1 VILDFRFES
10 ALPPSQTRWLVI
22 EDEIIPFLPDRPGTN
37 HEDLH
42 EKRLIENMLGRVNL
56 MVNGCVLIPNKAK
69 GKPSGD

>member
-1 VILDFRFES
+1 
-10 ALPPSQTRWLVI
+10 VI

-56 MVNGCVLIPNKAK
+56 MVNGCILIPNKAK